1 MKFSLSVAL
10 LTAFFVAACSEEPPP
25 QPTRHRMANYPAA
38 GTEQYPPPQQPFN
51 PNGPARPTGTPPV
64 ETAASPPPAA
74 APTKIAKGD
83 YPYGIPG
90 KSLFAWQIRRCGRI
104 PSGNGSEGSV
114 HRQNLSRSVTL
125 PALVAA
131 GKIDPR
137 SLGILLQRS
146 KAGQLR
152 LISDADRRAPLT
164 RSLSRRFHNSP
175 MELRI
180 KRAPR
185 IDIEITVPGDKSI
198 SHRAVIIAALSNGVC
213 TLHGFLPSENCM
225 HTVNAMRALGIKI
238 EQPQP
243 DTLIVHGKKRV
254 LTSPKK
260 EIDCGNSG
268 TTMRLLAGLLAGQ
281 TFESRLVGDAGLSRR
296 PMDRVI
302 APLRRMG
309 ATILA
314 EGPEQTPPLRIHG
327 GSLRGMH
334 HRLPIASAQVK
345 SALLLAG
352 LFAKGKTTVN
362 EPSPTRN
369 HTEVLF
375 NYFLVRTAMD
385 GETSVTVFGDQV
397 PESRDFTIPG
407 DISSAAFWLVAAAA
421 QPRGHLLVREV
432 GLNNTRTALLGVLL
446 RMGAQ
451 VREAIE
457 DVDQLEPRGIVEV
470 TGAPLKGTVIQGREV
485 PQLID
490 ELPILAVAGVLAS
503 GKTIIRHAQELRVK
517 ETDRIAA
524 IAHNLRTMGA
534 QVTEMND
541 GLEID
546 GPAPLHGARVASFS
560 DHRIAMAFAIAGLFA
575 EGETVVQDAECI
587 RQSYPGFGT
596 VLDEFTNLK
605 RMQISTPVFGSFTP
619 TPVEET

>member
-1 MKFSLSVAL
+1 
-10 LTAFFVAACSEEPPP
+10 
-25 QPTRHRMANYPAA
+25 
-38 GTEQYPPPQQPFN
+38 
-51 PNGPARPTGTPPV
+51 
-64 ETAASPPPAA
+64 
-74 APTKIAKGD
+74 
-83 YPYGIPG
+83 
-90 KSLFAWQIRRCGRI
+90 
-104 PSGNGSEGSV
+104 
-114 HRQNLSRSVTL
+114 
-125 PALVAA
+125 
-131 GKIDPR
+131 
-137 SLGILLQRS
+137 
-146 KAGQLR
+146 
-152 LISDADRRAPLT
+152 
-164 RSLSRRFHNSP
+164 

-180 KRAPR
+180 KRASR

-213 TLHGFLPSENCM
+213 TLRGFLPSEDCI

-243 DTLIVHGKKRV
+243 DRLIVHGKKRV
-254 LTSPKK
+254 LAPPKK

-281 TFESRLVGDAGLSRR
+281 TFESRLVGDAALSRR

-302 APLRRMG
+302 TPLRQMG
-309 ATILA
+309 ANILA

-327 GSLRGMH
+327 GSLRGIRY
-334 HRLPIASAQVK
+334 RLPIASSQVK

-352 LFAKGKTTVN
+352 LFAKGKTTVE

-369 HTEVLF
+369 HTEMMF
-375 NYFLVRTAMD
+375 NYFLVSTAKD
-385 GETSVTVFGDQV
+385 GDGSVTVFGDQV

-432 GLNNTRTALLGVLL
+432 GLNDTRTALLGVLL

-457 DVDQLEPRGIVEV
+457 EVDQLEPRGVVEV
-470 TGAPLKGTVIQGREV
+470 TGVPLKGTVIQGREV

-490 ELPILAVAGVLAS
+490 ELPILAVAGALAN

-517 ETDRIAA
+517 ESDRIAA

-541 GLEID
+541 GLEIH
-546 GPAPLHGARVASFS
+546 GPAPLHGARVASFG
-560 DHRIAMAFAIAGLFA
+560 DHRVAMAFAIAGLFA
-575 EGETVVQDAECI
+575 DGETIVQDAECI
-587 RQSYPGFGT
+587 RESYPGFEA
-596 VLDEFTNLK
+596 VLEEFTNPK
-605 RMQISTPVFGSFTP
+605 RMQISTPVIGSLTP
-619 TPVEET
+619 APVEEA